1 MELLSLLLLAW
12 ISTNQVNIE
21 NTYPENIE
29 YCANIMYNPY
39 MQDEFFKNCNEKQ
52 VNRYIMDTQRNW
64 Y

>member
-1 MELLSLLLLAW
+1 MDLLSLLLIAW
-12 ISTNQVNIE
+12 IPTNQVDVE

-39 MQDEFFKNCNEKQ
+39 LEQEFYANCDIKQ
-52 VNRYIMDTQRNW
+52 VNRYIMDIKRDW